1 MASSTDRVTPTVKM
15 SRTIRGRW
23 PVQLRLGVEGETE
36 IPEVWVTLGA
46 EDRAVVIE
54 RLAETM
60 AKAAVA
66 AAAGQGGESSSAGSE
81 SGEEVDSGVT
91 RIA

>member
-1 MASSTDRVTPTVKM
+1 M
-15 SRTIRGRW
+15 SRTIRVRW
-23 PVQLRLGVEGETE
+23 PVQLRLGVEGGTE
-36 IPEVWVTLGA
+36 ILEVWVTLAA

-66 AAAGQGGESSSAGSE
+66 AAAGLGGESSSASTE
-81 SGEEVDSGVT
+81 SGEEVDSRVT